1 MNRPLKRADP
11 LPDFVLIGEA
21 VRGTFLKRSVETSGT
36 QQEVAEAMRTDPLPY
51 EVRELVIRTF
61 EYFDVTIESPWD
73 LDETIL
79 IDDGRYSARTYEA
92 DGYMAMWL
100 LEIGIVQFY
109 DADGNM
115 LQTVNLFEELEPQ
128 RMAA

>member
-1 MNRPLKRADP
+1 
-11 LPDFVLIGEA
+11 
-21 VRGTFLKRSVETSGT
+21 
-36 QQEVAEAMRTDPLPY
+36 MRTDPLPY
-51 EVRELVIRTF
+51 EVRELVIRTL
-61 EYFDVTIESPWD
+61 EYYDIFVEHAWD

-79 IDDGRYSARTYEA
+79 IDDGRYSARTYQV

-100 LEIGIVQFY
+100 IDIGIVQFY

-115 LQTVNLFEELEPQ
+115 LRTVNLLEEREPQ

>member
-1 MNRPLKRADP
+1 MRRDP
-11 LPDFVLIGEA
+11 LA
-21 VRGTFLKRSVETSGT
+21 
-36 QQEVAEAMRTDPLPY
+36 Y

-61 EYFDVTIESPWD
+61 EYFDVYLDNPWD

-79 IDDGRYSARTYEA
+79 VDDGQYSARTYRI
-92 DGYMAMWL
+92 DDCMAMWL
-100 LEIGIVQFY
+100 VEIGIVQFY

-115 LQTVNLFEELEPQ
+115 LRTVNLLEELEPQ

>member
-1 MNRPLKRADP
+1 
-11 LPDFVLIGEA
+11 
-21 VRGTFLKRSVETSGT
+21 
-36 QQEVAEAMRTDPLPY
+36 MRRDPLPY

-61 EYFDVTIESPWD
+61 EYLDVYLDSPWD

-79 IDDGRYSARTYEA
+79 IDDGQYSARTYRI

-100 LEIGIVQFY
+100 VEIGIVQFY
-109 DADGNM
+109 DGDGNM
-115 LQTVNLFEELEPQ
+115 LRTVNLLEELEPQ

>member
-1 MNRPLKRADP
+1 
-11 LPDFVLIGEA
+11 
-21 VRGTFLKRSVETSGT
+21 
-36 QQEVAEAMRTDPLPY
+36 MRTDPLSY

-61 EYFDVTIESPWD
+61 EYFDFFLDDPLD
-73 LDETIL
+73 LEETIV

-92 DGYMAMWL
+92 DGYMAMWML
-100 LEIGIVQFY
+100 DIGIVQFY

-115 LQTVNLFEELEPQ
+115 LRTVNLLEELEPQ

>member
-1 MNRPLKRADP
+1 MRKDP
-11 LPDFVLIGEA
+11 LA
-21 VRGTFLKRSVETSGT
+21 H
-36 QQEVAEAMRTDPLPY
+36 

-61 EYFDVTIESPWD
+61 EYFNVYLDNPWD

-79 IDDGRYSARTYEA
+79 IDDGRYSARTYKI

-100 LEIGIVQFY
+100 LELGIVQFY

-115 LQTVNLFEELEPQ
+115 LRTVNLLEELEPQ

>member
-1 MNRPLKRADP
+1 
-11 LPDFVLIGEA
+11 
-21 VRGTFLKRSVETSGT
+21 
-36 QQEVAEAMRTDPLPY
+36 MRRDPLPY

-61 EYFDVTIESPWD
+61 EYFDVYLDDPWD

-79 IDDGRYSARTYEA
+79 IDDGQYSARTYRI
-92 DGYMAMWL
+92 DDCMAMWL
-100 LEIGIVQFY
+100 VEIGIVQFY

-115 LQTVNLFEELEPQ
+115 LRTVNLLEELEPQ

>member
-1 MNRPLKRADP
+1 
-11 LPDFVLIGEA
+11 
-21 VRGTFLKRSVETSGT
+21 
-36 QQEVAEAMRTDPLPY
+36 MRTDPLPG
-51 EVRELVIRTF
+51 EVRELVIRMF
-61 EYFDVTIESPWD
+61 EYFDVTIENPWD

-79 IDDGRYSARTYEA
+79 IDDGRYSARTYKV

-115 LQTVNLFEELEPQ
+115 LRTVNLFEELEPQ